1 MKRHTQILACSKTD
15 PGLQRLRNEDVC
27 QADTV
32 CGFFLVADGMGGRAA
47 GNVASQL
54 FREAVVQVFSPGEE
68 LGLTE
73 GEAKVRE
80 AFSLANRKILAHVDD
95 NPHHSGM
102 GCTAELLI
110 FCQNRY
116 LIGHVGDSRT
126 YLFRGGR
133 IHQLTRDHSFVQDQ
147 VDKGIITPQQ
157 AAKSRFR
164 NILMR
169 AIGVDPSLAVDIV
182 CDLHYSGDIFL
193 LCTDGLHTMLD
204 NDEITSILAFQ
215 GPLTMKADMLINRA
229 NDAGGND
236 NIAVTLAA
244 IID

>member
-1 MKRHTQILACSKTD
+1 MNRHIHILACSKTD

-27 QADTV
+27 QADIT
-32 CGFFLVADGMGGRAA
+32 CGFFLVADGMGGKAA
-47 GNVASQL
+47 GDVASAL
-54 FREAVVQVFSPGEE
+54 FREAVMEVFSQGEE
-68 LGLTE
+68 LGLAE
-73 GEAKVRE
+73 GEAKIRE

-126 YLFRGGR
+126 YLFRGGK

-157 AAKSRFR
+157 AQKSHFR

-169 AIGVDPSLAVDIV
+169 AVGVDPFLAVDIV

-204 NDEITSILAFQ
+204 VDEITSILGFQ
-215 GPLTMKADMLINRA
+215 GPLAMKADMLIDRA

-236 NIAVTLAA
+236 NIAVTLAE

>member
-47 GNVASQL
+47 GNVASEL
-54 FREAVVQVFSPGEE
+54 FREAVMEVFSPGEE
-68 LGLTE
+68 LGLAE
-73 GEAKVRE
+73 GEAKVRD
-80 AFSLANRKILAHVDD
+80 AFSLANRKIFAHVDD

-126 YLFRGGR
+126 YLFRGDR
-133 IHQLTRDHSFVQDQ
+133 IQQLTRDHSFVQDQ

-157 AAKSRFR
+157 ARKSRFR
-164 NILMR
+164 NILLR
-169 AIGVDPSLAVDIV
+169 AIGVDPFLEVDIV
-182 CDLHYSGDIFL
+182 CDLHYPGDIFL
-193 LCTDGLHTMLD
+193 LCTDGLHTMLGD
-204 NDEITSILAFQ
+204 DEIASILAVQ
-215 GPLTMKADMLINRA
+215 EPLAVKANMLINRA

-236 NIAVTLAA
+236 NIAVSLAK
-244 IID
+244 IME

>member
-1 MKRHTQILACSKTD
+1 MNRRTHILACSRTD

-27 QADTV
+27 QADTAP
-32 CGFFLVADGMGGRAA
+32 GRRRHGRKGGRKC
-47 GNVASQL
+47 GKRM
-54 FREAVVQVFSPGEE
+54 FREAVMEVFDADEE

-73 GEAKVRE
+73 GEAKVHE

-102 GCTAELLI
+102 GCTADLLI
-110 FCQNRY
+110 FCQNRH

-126 YLFRGGR
+126 YLFRGNR

-157 AAKSRFR
+157 AQKSRFR

-169 AIGVDPSLAVDIV
+169 AIGVDPFLAVDIV
-182 CDLHYSGDIFL
+182 CDRHYPGDIFL
-193 LCTDGLHTMLD
+193 LCTDGLRTMLSTV
-204 NDEITSILAFQ
+204 EITSILAFQ
-215 GPLTMKADMLINRA
+215 GSLTMKADMLINRA
-229 NDAGGND
+229 NDSGGND
-236 NIAVTLAA
+236 NIAVPP
-244 IID
+244 